1 MRILVCN
8 DDGIHAPGLEALT
21 DIARALSDDV
31 WIVAPETEQSG
42 ASHSLT
48 LNNLLRIRQLEDR
61 KFAVQ
66 GTPSD
71 CIILGVKHV
80 LGGEMPDLVLSG
92 VNRGQNMAED
102 VTYSGTIAAAMEG
115 TLLGIPSI
123 AMSQVYDY
131 EGDGPVRWDVSR
143 HFAPDIV
150 RRLVARGWPADVLI
164 NINFP
169 PLPVDRVR
177 GAKVVVQGRRHM
189 GALKVETRQDP
200 RGNDYF
206 WIGFRRMER
215 EREGDTDLRAVR
227 EGYIAITPLH
237 LDLTQVSTMDH
248 LRQALDDGTTA

>member
-1 MRILVCN
+1 MRILVSN
-8 DDGIHAPGLEALT
+8 DDGIHAPGLEALE

-31 WIVAPETEQSG
+31 WVVAPEAEQSG

-48 LNNLLRIRQLEDR
+48 LNNPLRIRQLEER

-71 CIILGVKHV
+71 CIILGLKHV
-80 LGGEMPDLVLSG
+80 LGDVKPDLVLSG

-123 AMSQVYDY
+123 ALSQAYDY
-131 EGDGPVRWDVSR
+131 LDDTPIRWEVSR
-143 HFAPDIV
+143 QFAPDII
-150 RRLVARGWPADVLI
+150 RSLLAEGWPADVLI

-169 PLPVDRVR
+169 HRAIADIKGP
-177 GAKVVVQGRRHM
+177 KVAIQGRRHM
-189 GALKVETRQDP
+189 GSLRVDRRQDP

-206 WIGFRRMER
+206 WIGFRKQVG
-215 EREGDTDLRAVR
+215 EREGPTDLQAVR
-227 EGYIAITPLH
+227 DGYIAVTPLH
-237 LDLTQVSTMDH
+237 LDLTHFDTLDH
-248 LRQALDDGTTA
+248 LRDALEGGRL

>member
-1 MRILVCN
+1 VRILVSN

-31 WIVAPETEQSG
+31 WVVAPETEQSG

-48 LNNLLRIRQLEDR
+48 LNNLLRIRQLEER

-71 CIILGVKHV
+71 CVILGVKHV

-131 EGDGPVRWDVSR
+131 EGDGPIRWDVSR
-143 HFAPDIV
+143 RFAPDII

-169 PLPVDRVR
+169 PLPVASVK
-177 GAKVVVQGRRHM
+177 GARVVVQGRRHM

-206 WIGFRRMER
+206 WIGFRRMVR
-215 EREGDTDLRAVR
+215 EREGDTDLKAVR
-227 EGYIAITPLH
+227 DGYIAITPLH
-237 LDLTQVSTMDH
+237 LDLTHVSTIDH
-248 LRQALDDGTTA
+248 LRQALDSGGAA